1 MAFTQKCEECGEEI
15 DKTESL
21 SIFQSF
27 LEGGI
32 VECKKCKTRYKSKYK
47 TAVLD
52 GMIPIAAIAVI
63 IIVVADFLLLL
74 VGITLGNTILPTLVL
89 LALYKILGTYFMPLK
104 KIDKKDE
111 QFFDIKDKF

>member
-27 LEGGI
+27 LEGGV
-32 VECKKCKTRYKSKYK
+32 VECKKCKMRYKSKYK

-52 GMIPIAAIAVI
+52 GMIPIFAVVVI
-63 IIVVADFLLLL
+63 MIVVVDLLLFLLGLH
-74 VGITLGNTILPTLVL
+74 
-89 LALYKILGTYFMPLK
+89 
-104 KIDKKDE
+104 
-111 QFFDIKDKF
+111 